1 VAELVNYIPDLEGMD
16 VDIFR
21 DNLEHD
27 MTPEE
32 IKDVREW
39 VLGTTYLFKE

>member
-1 VAELVNYIPDLEGMD
+1 MAELVNYIPDLKGMD

-21 DNLEHD
+21 ENLEHD

-39 VLGTTYLFKE
+39 VLGTTYSFKE